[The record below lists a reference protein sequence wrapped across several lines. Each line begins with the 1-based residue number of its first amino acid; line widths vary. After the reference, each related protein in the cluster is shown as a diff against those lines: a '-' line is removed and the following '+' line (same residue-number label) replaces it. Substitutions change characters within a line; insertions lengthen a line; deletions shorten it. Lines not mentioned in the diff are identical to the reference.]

1 MTDFQLLIDAARLAH
16 LLCIAIGFGAA
27 FLADFQ
33 IVRQLGRTVD
43 DRMLQFLDLSHA
55 VIWKILLGMWIT
67 GLILIQIRTQFVL
80 ENFSP
85 KLASKLI
92 AVAILTVNSALIGR
106 IAMPLIRSAR
116 GQSLLDLPMGDK
128 LTLATIGAIS
138 TASWLLA
145 MAMGSSKVLAASD
158 WGVFMVLLPVAYLA
172 AIALAIGTFAGLT
185 YCRQAAL
192 REANLPL
199 VARSRRDRRLSA
211 PIPVPAPLPANRRIG
226 TALAAD

>member
-1 MTDFQLLIDAARLAH
+1 
-16 LLCIAIGFGAA
+16 
-27 FLADFQ
+27 
-33 IVRQLGRTVD
+33 
-43 DRMLQFLDLSHA
+43 
-55 VIWKILLGMWIT
+55 
-67 GLILIQIRTQFVL
+67 
-80 ENFSP
+80 
-85 KLASKLI
+85 
-92 AVAILTVNSALIGR
+92 
-106 IAMPLIRSAR
+106 
-116 GQSLLDLPMGDK
+116 
-128 LTLATIGAIS
+128 
-138 TASWLLA
+138 
-145 MAMGSSKVLAASD
+145 MGSSKVLAASD